1 MKWLLVLVIY
11 AAPADA
17 VDWNGPWSF
26 GMTHLVETPFD
37 SEEACRG
44 AARQVIER
52 LHEGMKAPIRYRC
65 VAVEDG
71 LPKDAPR

>member
-1 MKWLLVLVIY
+1 MKWLLILIVY

-26 GMTHLVETPFD
+26 GMTHLVETPFE
-37 SEEACRG
+37 SEKACRD
-44 AARQVIER
+44 AADAVIAKV
-52 LHEGMKAPIRYRC
+52 HEGMKAPIRYRC
-65 VAVEDG
+65 VAVDDA